1 MSRDVGGGLK
11 LVDASVDFFS
21 LTASFSFALFT
32 PSDESSELQ
41 TQICNGFK
49 SLVAQLQGES
59 PQRPTADVCPSPS
72 RLIFSSSPPTEIL
85 NRCKGD
91 FLEMKEGKLKTR
103 PSLLENLVFFVEV
116 RKISTWSLHSVCC
129 TCAPVKRGGL
139 CSPDGVRRPVDGQP
153 LRQGPPAAQDQSTEE
168 EEEEK
173 GRKHGS
179 GAVPLLLT
187 LLKQPDM
194 S

>member
-11 LVDASVDFFS
+11 LVDAGMVLFFFS

-72 RLIFSSSPPTEIL
+72 RLMFSSSPPTEIL

-116 RKISTWSLHSVCC
+116 RNLHVVPTFCVLHVC
-129 TCAPVKRGGL
+129 
-139 CSPDGVRRPVDGQP
+139 
-153 LRQGPPAAQDQSTEE
+153 
-168 EEEEK
+168 
-173 GRKHGS
+173 S
-179 GAVPLLLT
+179 G
-187 LLKQPDM
+187 
-194 S
+194 